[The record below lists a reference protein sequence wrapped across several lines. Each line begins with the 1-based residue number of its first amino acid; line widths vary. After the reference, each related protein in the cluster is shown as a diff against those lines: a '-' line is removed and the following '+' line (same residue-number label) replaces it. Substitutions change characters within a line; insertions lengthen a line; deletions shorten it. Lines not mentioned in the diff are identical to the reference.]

1 MVATSQLY
9 FFDWIP
15 AIVRTPTVR
24 AFSCVAFLT
33 GLALILIGDGSVATA
48 QDTSSVR
55 MMPSGPS
62 LVQPTDP
69 GSPIAGDP
77 SSPDSDPA
85 PPALPP
91 LPPLPHSTDSLDLR
105 PIPLGLRGA
114 APESSIRWR
123 RLIPVSTLMA
133 GAYTG
138 VYIYERQKWWTG
150 QTPFHF
156 DNHLDYAKNFDKL
169 GHFYVSQMQT
179 LANTRTLEWTGLRSS
194 TAGLMGGF
202 LTLVGQ
208 TNVEIHD
215 GYSYQWGFDA
225 YDQLANV
232 MGVAWFYA
240 HDHVPALRRF
250 DIRLMYW
257 DPERAPINQSKPT
270 TLFTDDY
277 RGMSYWVSMR
287 VWDLLPQNLQPYWPR
302 FLKLSAGV
310 SLHQWEEYTDPD
322 AYVATHISVDIDWRK
337 IIPRDSWIGRTSG
350 DILNRYHLPAPA
362 IQVTPQPGF
371 KLIFVNQ

>member
-1 MVATSQLY
+1 MVAISLVY
-9 FFDWIP
+9 FFNSIP
-15 AIVRTPTVR
+15 AIVRRPTVP
-24 AFSCVAFLT
+24 AFSCVAFLAS
-33 GLALILIGDGSVATA
+33 LALILVGHGSVATA
-48 QDTSSVR
+48 QDTSSVQ
-55 MMPSGPS
+55 MLPSGPS
-62 LVQPTDP
+62 LVQPPDP
-69 GSPIAGDP
+69 NLPVAADP
-77 SSPDSDPA
+77 VSLSGDPA
-85 PPALPP
+85 PQTLSP
-91 LPPLPHSTDSLDLR
+91 LPPLSHSTDSLDLR

-114 APESSIRWR
+114 ASESSIRWG

-133 GAYTG
+133 GTYTG
-138 VYIYERQKWWTG
+138 VYVYERSKWWTG
-150 QTPFHF
+150 QNPFHF
-156 DNHLDYAKNFDKL
+156 DSHLDYAKNFDKL
-169 GHFYVSQMQT
+169 GHLYVSQMQT
-179 LANTRTLEWTGLRSS
+179 LANTRTLEWTGLSSS
-194 TAGLMGGF
+194 TAGIVGGL
-202 LTLVGQ
+202 LTIAGQ

-240 HDHVPALRRF
+240 HDHVSALRRF
-250 DIRLMYW
+250 DLRLMYW
-257 DPERAPINQSKPT
+257 DPERPPINQSKST

-277 RGMSYWVSMR
+277 RGMSFWVSMGI
-287 VWDLLPQNLQPYWPR
+287 WDLLPQNLQPYWPR

-310 SLHQWEEYTDPD
+310 SLHQWEEYPDPD

-362 IQVTPQPGF
+362 IQVTPRPGF